1 MRSGWSM
8 WWLVVA
14 DTHQTWSLVIVLAV
28 GGRGRN
34 AKEGNRWKAG
44 LWWNHECSV
53 LPPPIHVHVTPCSM
67 RSCRDGL
74 KFHHLPLCV
83 ESLLTML
90 SLLCHGQVIQTE
102 KKQKKEEDWSL
113 EIYASNCSS
122 PQLGFTWFWNHR
134 STRPQ
139 QQCFSWSEL
148 VLLRC
153 PFDSISSVIREDAFC
168 MPIMMPLSKPVM
180 SHVCYYSRRK
190 EQYHQTW
197 KVSLLGALC
206 L

>member
-1 MRSGWSM
+1 
-8 WWLVVA
+8 
-14 DTHQTWSLVIVLAV
+14 
-28 GGRGRN
+28 
-34 AKEGNRWKAG
+34 
-44 LWWNHECSV
+44 
-53 LPPPIHVHVTPCSM
+53 
-67 RSCRDGL
+67 
-74 KFHHLPLCV
+74 
-83 ESLLTML
+83 ML

-134 STRPQ
+134 STRPL

-168 MPIMMPLSKPVM
+168 SQSWCHCQSLSCRMCVTIRGGR
-180 SHVCYYSRRK
+180 SSTTRLERLVCWVLCACKDFAWGGMLSQCPGGLVCAWRQVFGASGVAIVG
-190 EQYHQTW
+190 ELEGGIGSCPMLELGP
-197 KVSLLGALC
+197 SLVV
-206 L
+206 